1 MSATLSMPPALALQI
16 TIPAEDVCNQVSDFE
31 HRMRIRAV
39 REHVNDLRAARARVN
54 EPVRIRAEPAH
65 RDLAQEKQTDLQH
78 IAHHQRRRDEEIN
91 AVRFKFSRGRNLARL
106 AFTLNTDKLQLKY
119 KNRVLNLANGDRD
132 HWEALRTLSIAHGKK
147 LQHEAGVYQIK
158 LQCLSST
165 REAAKIAAIT
175 TRRNELAWTCPN
187 DGQAYPFVW
196 EGNNY
201 HRTYDG
207 EMWLTE
213 NWAWRGEWAG
223 YYIARANPPQDAHMG
238 GW

>member
-1 MSATLSMPPALALQI
+1 MSATQAMMPALQI
-16 TIPAEDVCNQVSDFE
+16 AIPAEDVVDQVSDFE

-39 REHVNDLRAARARVN
+39 REHVNDLRAGRARVHQS
-54 EPVRIRAEPAH
+54 VRIRDEPAN
-65 RDLAQEKQTDLQH
+65 RDLAQEKLTDLQH

-91 AVRFKFSRGRNLARL
+91 AVRDKFAYDRHRARIV
-106 AFTLNTDKLQLKY
+106 FTNNTDKLQLKY
-119 KNRVLNLANGDRD
+119 KNRVLTLANGDRD

-147 LQHEAGVYQIK
+147 LQEEAGVYQIK

-165 REAAKIAAIT
+165 RENRKIAAIT

-187 DGQAYPFVW
+187 DGQAYPFSW
-196 EGNNY
+196 EGNHY

>member
-1 MSATLSMPPALALQI
+1 MPSMPPALALQI

-54 EPVRIRAEPAH
+54 ESVRIRDEPAN

-91 AVRFKFSRGRNLARL
+91 AVRDKFAYQRHRARIV
-106 AFTLNTDKLQLKY
+106 FTNNTDKLQLKY
-119 KNRVLNLANGDRD
+119 KNRVLTLANGDRD

-147 LQHEAGVYQIK
+147 LQEEAGVYQIK

-165 REAAKIAAIT
+165 S
-175 TRRNELAWTCPN
+175 
-187 DGQAYPFVW
+187 V
-196 EGNNY
+196 
-201 HRTYDG
+201 
-207 EMWLTE
+207 
-213 NWAWRGEWAG
+213 
-223 YYIARANPPQDAHMG
+223 
-238 GW
+238 

>member
-1 MSATLSMPPALALQI
+1 MPSTMPPALALQI
-16 TIPAEDVCNQVSDFE
+16 TIPAEDVVDQVSDFE

-54 EPVRIRAEPAH
+54 EPVRIRAEPAN
-65 RDLAQEKQTDLQH
+65 RDLAQEQLIDRDH
-78 IAHHQRRRDEEIN
+78 IAHHQHRCNKEIE
-91 AVRFKFSRGRNLARL
+91 AVRRKFAYDRHRARVVFSL
-106 AFTLNTDKLQLKY
+106 KTDKLQEKY
-119 KNRVLNLANGDRD
+119 KKRVLKLANGDDD
-132 HWEALRTLSIAHGKK
+132 HWEVLRTISIAHGKQ
-147 LQHEAGVYQIK
+147 LQHEAGVCQIK
-158 LQCLSST
+158 LQHLSFA
-165 REAAKIAAIT
+165 RETSKIAAIT
-175 TRRNELAWTCPN
+175 KRRHELAWTCPN

-196 EGNNY
+196 EGINY